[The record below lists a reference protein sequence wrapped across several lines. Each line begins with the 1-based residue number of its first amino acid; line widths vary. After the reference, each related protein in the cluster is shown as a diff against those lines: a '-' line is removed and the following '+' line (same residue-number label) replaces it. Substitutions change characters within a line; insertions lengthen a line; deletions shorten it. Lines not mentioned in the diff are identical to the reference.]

1 MGSPDN
7 RKRKEYNGH
16 EMIQRNYIRWTIGA
30 LIIVIAL
37 SIARYSAQTTAPQIP
52 VYGYQVVHTYPHD
65 PSAFTQGLIFL
76 NGVLYES
83 TGLNNRSSIR
93 KVQLETGK
101 VLQQQ
106 QVPGEYF
113 AEGLVDWGPDLLQL
127 TWRSKIGFVYDRG
140 TFAVKRRFSYTG
152 EGWGLTK
159 DSARIILSDGSA
171 TLRFLEPK
179 TLQQTGSLNVSD
191 RGRPVTE
198 INELEYIQGEIW
210 ANIWQTDRIARISP
224 FTGNVGGWIDLKGLL
239 KPAEKASADVLNGI
253 AYDPATNRIFVTGKL
268 WPKLFE
274 IKIVPAK

>member
-1 MGSPDN
+1 
-7 RKRKEYNGH
+7 
-16 EMIQRNYIRWTIGA
+16 MIRRNYITLAAGA
-30 LIIVIAL
+30 VVLVAAL
-37 SIARYSAQTTAPQIP
+37 SVAQYSAQTTSPQIP
-52 VYGYQVVHTYPHD
+52 VYGYQVIHTYPHD

-76 NGVLYES
+76 DGVLYES
-83 TGLNNRSSIR
+83 TGLNNRSSLR

-113 AEGLVDWGPDLLQL
+113 AEGLVNWGPDLFQL
-127 TWRSKIGFVYDRG
+127 TWTSKIGFVYDRT

-159 DSARIILSDGSA
+159 DAARIILSDGSA
-171 TLRFLEPK
+171 TLRFLDPK

-191 RGRPVTE
+191 RGRPVKDL
-198 INELEYIQGEIW
+198 NELEYVQGEIW

-224 FTGNVGGWIDLKGLL
+224 FTGIVGSWIDLKGLL
-239 KPAEKASADVLNGI
+239 KPAEKSEADVLNGI

-274 IKIVPAK
+274 IKLVAPK

>member
-1 MGSPDN
+1 MN
-7 RKRKEYNGH
+7 R
-16 EMIQRNYIRWTIGA
+16 RNYIRSAAVA
-30 LIIVIAL
+30 LVVVVAL
-37 SIARYSAQTTAPQIP
+37 SVARFSAQTTARQIP
-52 VYGYQVVHTYPHD
+52 VYGYQVIHIYPHD
-65 PSAFTQGLIFL
+65 PAAFTQGLIFL
-76 NGVLYES
+76 DGFLYES
-83 TGLNNRSSIR
+83 TGLNNRSSLR

-113 AEGLVDWGPDLLQL
+113 AEGLVNWGPDLLQL
-127 TWRSKIGFVYDRG
+127 TWRSKIGFVYDRA
-140 TFAVKRRFSYTG
+140 TFSVKRRFSYAG

-171 TLRFLEPK
+171 TLRFLDPK

-198 INELEYIQGEIW
+198 LNELEYVSGEIW

-239 KPAEKASADVLNGI
+239 KPEEKASADVLNGI

-274 IKIVPAK
+274 IKLVDPK

>member
-1 MGSPDN
+1 
-7 RKRKEYNGH
+7 
-16 EMIQRNYIRWTIGA
+16 MIRRNYIRSAAGVVV
-30 LIIVIAL
+30 LVVAL
-37 SIARYSAQTTAPQIP
+37 SVARYSAQTAVSQIP
-52 VYGYQVVHTYPHD
+52 VYGYQVIHTYPHD

-76 NGVLYES
+76 DGVLYES
-83 TGLNNRSSIR
+83 TGLNNRSSLR

-127 TWRSKIGFVYDRG
+127 TWRSKIGFVYDRA

-152 EGWGLTK
+152 EGWGLTR
-159 DSARIILSDGSA
+159 DSARIILSDGSS
-171 TLRFLEPK
+171 TLRFLDPK

-198 INELEYIQGEIW
+198 INELEYVQGEIW
-210 ANIWQTDRIARISP
+210 ANIWQTERIARISP

-239 KPAEKASADVLNGI
+239 KPAEKTSADVLNGI
-253 AYDPATNRIFVTGKL
+253 AYDSATNRIFVTGKL

-274 IKIVPAK
+274 IKLVSPK